1 MSEWLTIWQLIDQLK
16 PCETAT
22 DENEEYTVSW
32 KHSLFFEEEDG
43 NVHKDIILSYKCLI
57 WHILSKHAPLEEA
70 MKALKALKD
79 G

>member
-16 PCETAT
+16 PGETAT

-32 KHSLFFEEEDG
+32 KHSLFFEDEDR

-57 WHILSKHAPLEEA
+57 WHILSKYAPLEEA
-70 MKALKALKD
+70 MKALKD